1 MSYIV
6 IYGITY
12 NILTI
17 REGVN
22 IVFTNI
28 INS

>member
-6 IYGITY
+6 IYGIKY

-28 INS
+28 INL

>member
-28 INS
+28 INL